1 MKYIFIKN
9 KMLGKSKNMAIIFC
23 IRYGV
28 LYATYNGFD
37 RDENPIIPFLEFLQD
52 VAPAGNKDHF
62 IKLTNDILQNN
73 EDINYYLSF

>member
-37 RDENPIIPFLEFLQD
+37 RDENPIIRLLGFLC
-52 VAPAGNKDHF
+52 
-62 IKLTNDILQNN
+62 
-73 EDINYYLSF
+73 S